1 MASRQSSNGIESASR
16 RHRLATAAADRRSR
30 LTSRACSASAV
41 NADATVRFANRRAT
55 RFILES
61 LAFSA
66 LDESAASIQ
75 AANAEAIL
83 TRRMRCTTRR
93 KIALF
98 AVSVSIHWTHSSNG
112 VDSCSLRQRVTNFA
126 SLYRWDLVTAAR
138 WTQALNAAD
147 VDRIAIRLKNR
158 SVLDIKRRRRL
169 DSDHASRHVANAA
182 AVFAVRIRCTNLRSF
197 VRLPL
202 TSSTHSTQ
210 SLNGAASCSRCH
222 RVTIF

>member
-1 MASRQSSNGIESASR
+1 
-16 RHRLATAAADRRSR
+16 
-30 LTSRACSASAV
+30 
-41 NADATVRFANRRAT
+41 
-55 RFILES
+55 LES

-83 TRRMRCTTRR
+83 TRRMRCTTLR
-93 KIALF
+93 KVALF
-98 AVSVSIHWTHSSNG
+98 AVSVSTHWTQSSNG
-112 VDSCSLRQRVTNFA
+112 VDSCSLRQRVTTFA

-138 WTQALNAAD
+138 WTQALNAVD

-182 AVFAVRIRCTNLRSF
+182 ADFAVRMRCTNLRSF